1 MQKREILL
9 ILQASV
15 SNVFILHTQKGLRWF
30 LCAISE
36 EGCQG
41 KDQRCGRSS
50 DVTAFFVLFMLINS
64 SSLSECFYRN
74 CKGLNFSSGLTKRE
88 TEHMQEVGI

>member
-36 EGCQG
+36 EACQG
-41 KDQRCGRSS
+41 KDQGCGKSS
-50 DVTAFFVLFMLINS
+50 DVTAFLVFFMLINS
-64 SSLSECFYRN
+64 SSLLECFYRN
-74 CKGLNFSSGLTKRE
+74 YKGLNFSSGLTKRE
-88 TEHMQEVGI
+88 TEHMQGVGI